1 MKISKKAKLV
11 SLALSALLPVSVL
24 LAGKSSSEAAA
35 RPSGSPEVQVAK
47 PVLRTVNASQR
58 YPAMIEAVDRAA
70 LHAQVSGY
78 LERVSFQE
86 GALVRQGDILFHIDS
101 RFYRAKL
108 ADAEAALAIA
118 RAEAD
123 LARNESE
130 RALRLA
136 ARNAIPT
143 EEVERRMA
151 QAAIARARV
160 QAARAALDNAKLNV
174 EFSEIRAPFDGRIG
188 RANVTRGNL
197 VTPEDELAVIVATDR
212 LHVRFDMNES
222 EFARLDPYAAGDW
235 LVNFSV
241 DKAGEVIASG
251 PVTIIDNEVRAGTGT
266 VRIRARLEG
275 AKRPLMHGMFGNAE
289 VVFGERH
296 DALLIDEKAIGTS
309 QGKRYVLVVN
319 EKNTL
324 EYRPVTLGTV
334 HRGMRQVESGLS
346 TQDRVV
352 VSGLMQVRPGALVTP
367 VEVPMVAVAE
377 TLLPSRVDSGS

>member
-1 MKISKKAKLV
+1 MKISKKTRLV
-11 SLALSALLPVSVL
+11 SLTLSALVLVSVL
-24 LAGKSSSEAAA
+24 VAGRSSGEAAA

-58 YPAMIEAVDRAA
+58 YPAMIEAVDRVA

-123 LARNESE
+123 LARNESG

-136 ARNAIPT
+136 ARSAIPA
-143 EEVERRMA
+143 EEVERRLA
-151 QAAIARARV
+151 QAAIARAKV
-160 QAARAALDNAKLNV
+160 QAAQAALDNAKLNV

-222 EFARLDPYAAGDW
+222 EFARLDPYASDW

-251 PVTIIDNEVRAGTGT
+251 PVTIIDNEVRTGTGT
-266 VRIRARLEG
+266 VRIRARLEV
-275 AKRPLMHGMFGNAE
+275 ARRPLIHGMFGNAE

-319 EKNTL
+319 GENTL
-324 EYRPVTLGTV
+324 EYRPVTLGPA

-346 TQDRVV
+346 PQDRVV

>member
-1 MKISKKAKLV
+1 MKISKKAGLV
-11 SLALSALLPVSVL
+11 ALALSAVL
-24 LAGKSSSEAAA
+24 LGSALVAGRNSSEAAA
-35 RPSGSPEVQVAK
+35 VPSGSPEVRVAK
-47 PVLRTVNASQR
+47 PVLRTVNASRR
-58 YPAMIEAVDRAA
+58 YPAMIEAVDRVA

-86 GALVRQGDILFHIDS
+86 GALVRQGDILFQIDS
-101 RFYRAKL
+101 RLYRARL

-123 LARNESE
+123 LARNESA
-130 RALRLA
+130 RALRLI
-136 ARNAIPT
+136 ARSAIPA
-143 EEVERRMA
+143 EEAERRMA
-151 QAAIARARV
+151 QAAVARAKVR
-160 QAARAALDNAKLNV
+160 AAEAALDNAQLNV

-188 RANVTRGNL
+188 RAHVTRGNL

-222 EFARLDPYAAGDW
+222 EFARLNPYAAGDW
-235 LVNFSV
+235 RVNFSV
-241 DKAGEVIASG
+241 DKGGETIASG

-266 VRIRARLEG
+266 VRIRARLEV
-275 AKRPLMHGMFGNAE
+275 ARRPLIHGMFGNAE

-319 EKNTL
+319 GQNTL
-324 EYRPVTLGTV
+324 EYRPVTLGAV
-334 HRGMRQVESGLS
+334 HSGMRQVESGLS

-352 VSGLMQVRPGALVTP
+352 VGGLMQVRPGALVTP